1 MGVYIIAEMGDNHN
15 GDSRLAFQLVD
26 EAVNA
31 GADCVKFQVFKTEE
45 IITLHAQKAEYQK
58 NNTGTDENQFEMV
71 KKLELDFSVYE
82 ELFAYCKTK
91 EIDFLATAFDI
102 PSVDFL
108 QNLGMEKWKIPSG
121 EITNLPLLIRI
132 AQTGKPIIMST
143 GMCTMKEIQAAL
155 DVLEQNGA
163 GNISLLHCNTEYP
176 TPFEDVNLR
185 AMKTMEETFGKP
197 VGYSDHTVG
206 IEVPVAAV
214 AMGAAIIEKHYT
226 LDKNMEGPD
235 HKASL
240 NPEELKEMVKAVRNI
255 EKAMGDGVKVP
266 SASER
271 KNIDIARKSI
281 VARGAIKKGE
291 TFTED
296 NLAAKRPGGGMSP
309 MRWFDVIGTTAG
321 RDYEADEMIMPEG
334 K

>member
-15 GDSRLAFQLVD
+15 GDRSLAFRLVD

-45 IITLHAQKAEYQK
+45 IISRHAQKAEYQK
-58 NNTGTDENQFEMV
+58 KNTGTDENQFEMV

-143 GMCTMKEIQAAL
+143 GMCTMEEIQTAL
-155 DVLEQNGA
+155 NVLEQNGA
-163 GNISLLHCNTEYP
+163 GNVSLLHCNTEYP

-185 AMKTMEETFGKP
+185 AMKTVEETFGKP

-240 NPEELKEMVKAVRNI
+240 NPRELKEMVRAVRNI
-255 EKAMGDGVKVP
+255 ERAMGDGIKAP
-266 SASER
+266 SPSER

-281 VARGAIKKGE
+281 VARRTIRKGE
-291 TFTED
+291 IFTED
-296 NLAAKRPGGGMSP
+296 NLAVKRPGNGISP
-309 MRWFDVIGTTAG
+309 MKWFDIIGRRAG
-321 RDYEADEMIMPEG
+321 KDYSADEMIIPDE
-334 K
+334 

>member
-15 GDSRLAFQLVD
+15 GDSKLAFRLVD

-91 EIDFLATAFDI
+91 KIDFLATAFDI

-143 GMCTMKEIQAAL
+143 GMCTMEEIQAAL

-206 IEVPVAAV
+206 IEVPVAAA

-266 SASER
+266 SASEQ

-281 VARGAIKKGE
+281 VARRAIKKGE

-296 NLAAKRPGGGMSP
+296 NLAAKRPGSGISP